1 MTALQAAQHPDETG
15 LWVEL
20 RRAPLADAR
29 ALDPRAVDPRT
40 AIDRLPAED

>member
-1 MTALQAAQHPDETG
+1 MTASQAAQHANETG

-20 RRAPLADAR
+20 RRAPLADPR
-29 ALDPRAVDPRT
+29 ALDLRALGPRT